1 MTRQDNRLWSPWQP
15 DSSTV
20 CLAFFHLKM
29 KPEAKKSWKC
39 NQQIN
44 WYKKKEEKKEQKGKL
59 DYKQLKLQYE
69 SVSHIHTHTDIHT
82 PTRYFKILLDKHA
95 TIMLYLYFFQ
105 MPHFFLKSQNN
116 RVFFFFLSSFKVTR
130 QCNWWSFLYCVCA
143 GISKFLSSLVPIS
156 ELSRD
161 QGLMCNSFIWGL
173 NERGKQGQKG
183 DQSWEIR
190 GQFCLHTQGYHIL
203 LPLDLL
209 SNRSCSSVELKESCN
224 SFAIFSFLNRRRFL
238 KPHLAHCLFCPCNFL
253 LFTDLKNPV
262 AQLSF

>member
-44 WYKKKEEKKEQKGKL
+44 WYKKKRKKKGTKR
-59 DYKQLKLQYE
+59 QVRLQAIKIT
-69 SVSHIHTHTDIHT
+69 VWVCLSHIHTHTDIHT

-95 TIMLYLYFFQ
+95 TIMLYFFQ
-105 MPHFFLKSQNN
+105 MPHLFLKSQNN
-116 RVFFFFLSSFKVTR
+116 SFFFLSSFKVTR
-130 QCNWWSFLYCVCA
+130 QCNRWSFLYCVCT

-183 DQSWEIR
+183 DQGWEIR
-190 GQFCLHTQGYHIL
+190 GQFCLPTWGYHIL

-209 SNRSCSSVELKESCN
+209 SNRSCSSVELKESCS
-224 SFAIFSFLNRRRFL
+224 SFVIFSFLNRRRFL
-238 KPHLAHCLFCPCNFL
+238 KLHLAHCLFCPCNFL